1 MRTFAAGLLV
11 AVAVLAVGGQLA
23 LPAYYE
29 HRVKDRL
36 EEGGGT
42 ADVSVNAFPALTLI
56 GGSGAEF
63 EAEGRNLS
71 FDFAERPER
80 PFERLDGFERVDVDL
95 RESEVGSVRLE
106 RFTLTRDGRDQQYD
120 LVVDAAMTPGEL
132 ARELGTTAAGPL
144 GGLIGDLAA
153 DLLPGGGTTE
163 VPVRVDASLDSSDG
177 RIEVVDANGSVAGVP
192 AGPLAEVV
200 LGSVLDRL

>member
-1 MRTFAAGLLV
+1 
-11 AVAVLAVGGQLA
+11 
-23 LPAYYE
+23 
-29 HRVKDRL
+29 
-36 EEGGGT
+36 
-42 ADVSVNAFPALTLI
+42 
-56 GGSGAEF
+56 
-63 EAEGRNLS
+63 
-71 FDFAERPER
+71 
-80 PFERLDGFERVDVDL
+80 
-95 RESEVGSVRLE
+95 
-106 RFTLTRDGRDQQYD
+106 
-120 LVVDAAMTPGEL
+120 MTPGEL